1 MDSKK
6 YLRNSKKKENNN
18 SILKLLNK
26 IDKKYHIPIILI
38 IYFVLIS
45 CYIIFD
51 KDNKNNKTE
60 FVDKNNTKESFI
72 ATKILDK
79 NNTKKED
86 NISIFVNNT
95 KFNKEKNSTIKKN
108 TSITTDKNSSDT
120 DNNLTTEK
128 NIYDFFINDQ
138 NISKKDGYLT
148 PINPIKSNLL
158 NFSNTTQKSNLDINI
173 TNIEQNLSSLTHK
186 NHQIF
191 DKNTTKEK
199 IILDTNKIKKDQNLT
214 KDSTSI
220 DINLEQNKTE
230 EIEIDYKSI
239 KLIDIFPD
247 RYSILISKYAK
258 NIDINNT
265 NNYEDQTDE
274 YYYSEG
280 EILYIDDEVEEYDEN
295 EEDETTNKAMPD
307 EILDNSLKL
316 EIQTTNSEISIKDL
330 EVKFK
335 KTKSDDIAT
344 LIAQR
349 YYLSKDYQNSQ
360 KWALVANEINSDN
373 QDSWEIFAKSKYK
386 LGHKQDAL
394 KALKF
399 YNEQARSQE
408 IEMLIQDIEED
419 LVKN

>member
-6 YLRNSKKKENNN
+6 YFRNSKKKENNN
-18 SILKLLNK
+18 NILKLLNK

-38 IYFVLIS
+38 IYFALIS
-45 CYIIFD
+45 CYMIFD

-60 FVDKNNTKESFI
+60 FIDKNNTKESFI
-72 ATKILDK
+72 TTKILDK

-86 NISIFVNNT
+86 NISIFANNT

-108 TSITTDKNSSDT
+108 TSITTD
-120 DNNLTTEK
+120 NNLTIEK
-128 NIYDFFINDQ
+128 KIYDFFIKDQ
-138 NISKKDGYLT
+138 NTIKNDGYLT
-148 PINPIKSNLL
+148 PINPIESNLL

-173 TNIEQNLSSLTHK
+173 TNIEQNLSSLTHQ
-186 NHQIF
+186 NHKIF
-191 DKNTTKEK
+191 DKNTTEEK
-199 IILDTNKIKKDQNLT
+199 IILDVTKIKKDQNLT

-265 NNYEDQTDE
+265 NNDEDQADE

-280 EILYIDDEVEEYDEN
+280 EILYIDDEVEEYGEN
-295 EEDETTNKAMPD
+295 EEDETPNTPMTD
-307 EILDNSLKL
+307 EISDNSLKL